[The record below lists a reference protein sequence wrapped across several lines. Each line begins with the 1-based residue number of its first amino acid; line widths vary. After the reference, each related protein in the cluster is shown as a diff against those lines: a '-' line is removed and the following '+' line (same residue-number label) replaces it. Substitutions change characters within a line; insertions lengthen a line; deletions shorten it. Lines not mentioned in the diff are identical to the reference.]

1 MSKHIFEEQGG
12 PHRGHA
18 AGKTDAEKQ
27 ASQLASDVKY
37 KVKQRMSGATKLNP
51 AQVSKAYLA
60 QLAKSPAPPAVK
72 ALAKKKIVGEEY
84 TEDIKELVEK
94 SLVNALVHVFT
105 EEVGEKKEWIVV
117 TDKKTGNTYRRQATR
132 AKIAE
137 LRSNPNISRV
147 EITAYHP
154 DKDDDKQGKKTAK
167 VKAGK
172 GLDPV
177 GREDKDIDNDGDHD
191 KSDKYLLNRRKVRGA
206 AIAKKKVAEEF
217 LGEVKE
223 KTETENK
230 KITGEKVNNYSGK
243 DSVVK
248 VFPSLGEQL
257 DDKEVVAKPQQ
268 KKPVID
274 PNEKRQISNLQQFQ
288 NKERQLNQQK
298 LAAQKSGRIPVGSVQ
313 TSSFE
318 PEGEVVNEGD
328 YWHPDPEQDKKLSDR
343 GAKLRSREDA
353 EEKSKPKEDPK
364 KLRPGESYTDWNKRQ
379 QGGSSV
385 TKPAAKPSI
394 KDKLKNKLG
403 KAIDKLGGI
412 NSSFEPDGE
421 DIQEVAPPSAK
432 AERMVKHIKKAYSKD
447 GELTKKEKSI
457 AYATAWKQHN
467 KEVKE
472 EKTDTKDESED
483 LRSIPTKMDLLK
495 NKMRAK
501 GIKVAGI
508 TPAPRNMKT
517 ADELGEAVDRA
528 EYGKVAA
535 EPTPKDDKKAAY
547 AFKDNKN
554 RQRDLKKLARLVR
567 HADGQKRNPAL
578 YNSFE
583 AEGEVIDERTRE
595 RKGQPRPARNR
606 ATEMIRKMPEV
617 KKGLMTRSGKTVA
630 KHEAER
636 GVKKE
641 PGAPTPKGETTA
653 DRLEAKKRK
662 AAIAKASA
670 QRSQDNMSSRFD

>member
-37 KVKQRMSGATKLNP
+37 KVRQKMSGATKLNP

-72 ALAKKKIVGEEY
+72 ALAKKKIMGEEY
-84 TEDIKELVEK
+84 TDDINQLVEK
-94 SLVNALVHVFT
+94 SLVNALVHVFA
-105 EEVGEKKEWIVV
+105 EEIGEKKEWIVV

-137 LRSNPNISRV
+137 LRANPNIARV

-154 DKDDDKQGKKTAK
+154 DKDDDKQGKKTAR

-206 AIAKKKVAEEF
+206 AIAKKGGVSEEF

-223 KTETENK
+223 KAETENK

-243 DSVVK
+243 DAVVK
-248 VFPSLGEQL
+248 VFPSLGEQAVGQEDETKSL
-257 DDKEVVAKPQQ
+257 QKPQQ
-268 KKPVID
+268 KKTGID

-318 PEGEVVNEGD
+318 PDGEVVNEGD
-328 YWHPDPEQDKKLSDR
+328 YWHPDPEQDRKLSDR
-343 GAKLRSREDA
+343 GAKLRAREDQDA
-353 EEKSKPKEDPK
+353 KKSTSKPADDK
-364 KLRPGESYTDWNKRQ
+364 KLRPGESYTDYAKRQ
-379 QGGSSV
+379 GG
-385 TKPAAKPSI
+385 TKPSTTKSSI
-394 KDKLKNKLG
+394 KDKLKDKLG

-421 DIQEVAPPSAK
+421 DIQEVAPPGAK
-432 AERMVKHIKKAYSKD
+432 FERMVKHVKAGYSKD

-457 AYATAWKQHN
+457 AYATAWKAKN
-467 KEVKE
+467 KSMKE
-472 EKTDTKDESED
+472 ECECEDEKESKMKKTESGAED
-483 LRSIPTKMDLLK
+483 PRSIPTKVNLAK
-495 NKMRAK
+495 NKLRAMGLK
-501 GIKVAGI
+501 
-508 TPAPRNMKT
+508 M
-517 ADELGEAVDRA
+517 D
-528 EYGKVAA
+528 Y
-535 EPTPKDDKKAAY
+535 EP
-547 AFKDNKN
+547 
-554 RQRDLKKLARLVR
+554 
-567 HADGQKRNPAL
+567 
-578 YNSFE
+578 
-583 AEGEVIDERTRE
+583 EGEVIDER
-595 RKGQPRPARNR
+595 RKEDKVAGTPRKPRNPAF
-606 ATEMIRKMPEV
+606 E
-617 KKGLMTRSGKTVA
+617 LVA
-630 KHEAER
+630 KSMGSGRMGVKPR
-636 GVKKE
+636 GVKKQK
-641 PGAPTPKGETTA
+641 GAPTPGPAVSPAQKVEKIRA
-653 DRLEAKKRK
+653 AKKR
-662 AAIAKASA
+662 A
-670 QRSQDNMSSRFD
+670 QDMMHSPRD